1 MSLFPTMPEKR
12 AETPAALQPLAERMR
27 PRTLDEFM
35 GQEKLLGPGKPLR
48 VQIESDNLSS
58 MLFWGPP
65 GCGKTTLARVIA
77 RLTKSEFVAFSAVL
91 SGIKEIKEVM
101 AEAEKRSQ
109 RGYRTIVFVDEVHR
123 FNKAQQ
129 DAFLPHVEAGHILF
143 IGATTENPSFEVIS
157 PLLSRTKVYVLESLT
172 TPQIV
177 ELLGRALEDK
187 ERGLGNERIQIGGE
201 ERAEQRGPGGG
212 ADSEE
217 VRTGE
222 ETPGQTPKGLKPKT
236 EEAEI
241 SGLKFGRPGEKP
253 KSLPVADS
261 AKEGAHETELQ
272 GKYQG
277 SQADVSPPQD
287 LLWKIA
293 AFANGD
299 ARTAY
304 NTLELCVRSAKPETT
319 DRSAG
324 IKASTELKTEQRGKN
339 RPFEGHAEQDAGTTS
354 AKGVKRITAQL
365 LEDVLQRKMLR
376 YDKAGEEHYNLI
388 SALHK
393 SVRNSDP
400 DAALYWLAR
409 MVESGEDPL
418 YLARR
423 MVRMASEDIGLAEP
437 GALAVTLAAKEA
449 FDFLGAPE
457 GYLALAQAVVYL
469 SLAPKSNSLYV
480 GYGKVIEDVR
490 KTEADPVPL
499 HLRNAVT
506 GLMKSIGYGE
516 GYKYAHNFTEKV
528 TDMMC
533 LPENLSGRVYYQPG
547 EQGFEARLRARMEEI
562 RKSKMARAT

>member
-1 MSLFPTMPEKR
+1 MGLFARLPEP
-12 AETPAALQPLAERMR
+12 EAAAGLQPLAERMR
-27 PRTLDEFM
+27 PRMLDEVV

-65 GCGKTTLARVIA
+65 GCGKTTLARLIA
-77 RLTKSEFVAFSAVL
+77 RLTRSEFVSFSAVL

-101 AEAEKRSQ
+101 AEAEKRS
-109 RGYRTIVFVDEVHR
+109 RSGMRTIVFVDEVHR

-129 DAFLPHVEAGHILF
+129 DAFLPYVEAGHILF

-157 PLLSRTKVYVLESLT
+157 PLLSRTKVYVLEALA

-177 ELLGRALEDK
+177 ELLRRALADE
-187 ERGLGNERIQIGGE
+187 ERGFGGKRILLGE
-201 ERAEQRGPGGG
+201 EGTSQGGTEATEKNENRKSESENRADE
-212 ADSEE
+212 
-217 VRTGE
+217 
-222 ETPGQTPKGLKPKT
+222 
-236 EEAEI
+236 
-241 SGLKFGRPGEKP
+241 
-253 KSLPVADS
+253 
-261 AKEGAHETELQ
+261 
-272 GKYQG
+272 
-277 SQADVSPPQD
+277 
-287 LLWKIA
+287 LLWRIA

-304 NTLELCVRSAKPETT
+304 NTLELCVRGAKSSA
-319 DRSAG
+319 DGA
-324 IKASTELKTEQRGKN
+324 
-339 RPFEGHAEQDAGTTS
+339 
-354 AKGVKRITAQL
+354 KRITAEL

-409 MVESGEDPL
+409 MIESGEDPL

-423 MVRMASEDIGLAEP
+423 MVRMASEDIGMAEP

-457 GYLALAQAVVYL
+457 GHLALAQAAVYL
-469 SLAPKSNSLYV
+469 SLAPKSNAVYV
-480 GYGKVIEDVR
+480 AYGDVMEDVR

-506 GLMKSIGYGE
+506 GLMKHVGYGE
-516 GYKYAHNFTEKV
+516 GYRYAHDFEEKV
-528 TDMMC
+528 TEMQC
-533 LPENLSGRVYYQPG
+533 LPDNLVGRVYYKPTD
-547 EQGFEARLRARMEEI
+547 QGFEARLRTRMTEIAKMRKKVARE
-562 RKSKMARAT
+562 